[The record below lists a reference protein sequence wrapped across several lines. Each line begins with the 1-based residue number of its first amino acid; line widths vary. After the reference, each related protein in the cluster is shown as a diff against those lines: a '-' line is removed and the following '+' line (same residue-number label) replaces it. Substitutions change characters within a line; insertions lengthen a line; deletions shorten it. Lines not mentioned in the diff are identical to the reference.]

1 VKVLISGT
9 AGADGWPL
17 PDCGCASCARLTP
30 GHRRPTMIVL
40 PDSVRFPPTGPLP
53 SGYRITTDA
62 DGLTITTPDG
72 DRLLYAAPLPT
83 PSPGRHGE
91 QQAGPWSS
99 TPMDIRQESLD
110 QGVPKQGAP
119 DPEIPDRKPLDQG
132 SPDREAPDQKALGQ
146 EAPDQE
152 APDEEA
158 PDRKAPG
165 QEALDLV
172 LMDVLNQP
180 ERLGD
185 LRRRGLIG
193 KRTQVVAVDIDHR
206 VPAEAELARRA
217 ALWGV
222 RAVPDGTVIDTREPA
237 PSLPPPPRRTLLLG
251 GTRSGKSAEAEL
263 RLAAEPEVLYVA
275 TGPSGG
281 DDPEWRR
288 RVDAHRSRRPAH
300 WGTVETTD
308 LAGLLRTATAPM
320 LIDGLGT
327 WVAAIFDECD
337 AWSDGDSTYGEK
349 DEKDG
354 DNGDGENRAGGNG
367 SVRDARDA
375 VTARCD
381 ELVEAWRQTRARVVA
396 VSDEVGLGVVPA
408 TSSGRM
414 FRDALGRLNQRLAL
428 ESEDVTLVVSGRL
441 LPLPI

>member
-1 VKVLISGT
+1 LVKVLISGT
-9 AGADGWPL
+9 AGAGGRPL
-17 PDCGCASCARLTP
+17 PDCGCASCARLAH
-30 GHRRPTMIVL
+30 GHRRPTTIVL
-40 PDSVRFPPTGPLP
+40 PGSVRLPPAGPFPP
-53 SGYRITTDA
+53 GYQITTDT
-62 DGLTITTPDG
+62 DGLTITTPGG
-72 DRLLYAAPLPT
+72 DRILYAAPLPT
-83 PSPGRHGE
+83 PPPGRYGK
-91 QQAGPWSS
+91 QQAGPRSPAP
-99 TPMDIRQESLD
+99 TDIRQESPD
-110 QGVPKQGAP
+110 QEALNQRVSDQEA
-119 DPEIPDRKPLDQG
+119 PDRKPLDQG
-132 SPDREAPDQKALGQ
+132 PSDQEAPDQRALGQ
-146 EAPDQE
+146 EAPD
-152 APDEEA
+152 EEA
-158 PDRKAPG
+158 LNQGVPDRKASG

-185 LRRRGLIG
+185 LRRRGLVG
-193 KRTQVVAVDIDHR
+193 ERTQVVAVNIDHR
-206 VPAEAELARRA
+206 VPTEAELARRA

-237 PSLPPPPRRTLLLG
+237 PLLPPLPRRTLLLG

-263 RLAAEPEVLYVA
+263 RLAGEPEVLYVA

-308 LAGLLRTATAPM
+308 LAGLLRTATTPM

-327 WVAAIFDECD
+327 WVAAVFDECD
-337 AWSDGDSTYGEK
+337 AWSDEVSTDSTYGEK
-349 DEKDG
+349 DG
-354 DNGDGENRAGGNG
+354 DNGDNG
-367 SVRDARDA
+367 RVRDSGDARNARDA

-414 FRDALGRLNQRLAL
+414 FRDALGHLNQRLAL

>member
-17 PDCGCASCARLTP
+17 PDCGCASCTRLTP

-40 PDSVRFPPTGPLP
+40 PGSVRLPLTGPLP
-53 SGYRITTDA
+53 SGHRITTDA

-72 DRLLYAAPLPT
+72 DRILYAAPLPT
-83 PSPGRHGE
+83 PPPGQYGE
-91 QQAGPWSS
+91 QQA
-99 TPMDIRQESLD
+99 
-110 QGVPKQGAP
+110 
-119 DPEIPDRKPLDQG
+119 
-132 SPDREAPDQKALGQ
+132 
-146 EAPDQE
+146 
-152 APDEEA
+152 
-158 PDRKAPG
+158 G

-172 LMDVLNQP
+172 LMDVLDQP

-185 LRRRGLIG
+185 LRRRGLVG
-193 KRTQVVAVDIDHR
+193 ERTQVVAVSIDHR
-206 VPAEAELARRA
+206 VPTEAELARRV
-217 ALWGV
+217 ALWRV

-237 PSLPPPPRRTLLLG
+237 PPLPPPPRRTLLLG

-308 LAGLLRTATAPM
+308 LAGLLRTATTPM

-327 WVAAIFDECD
+327 WVAAVFDECD
-337 AWSDGDSTYGEK
+337 AWTDEGSTNSTYDK
-349 DEKDG
+349 NDG
-354 DNGDGENRAGGNG
+354 NDGSNKNGGNSG
-367 SVRDARDA
+367 GARDA

-381 ELVEAWRQTRARVVA
+381 ELVAAWRQTRARVVA

-414 FRDALGRLNQRLAL
+414 FRDVLGRLNQRLAL

-441 LPLPI
+441 LSLPI